1 MSASSLRLLALVVA
15 LSSTA
20 AAEPTKPTVGNFE
33 LSRQGIGL
41 DLDVAGGAR
50 LHAGDGDVTRSWFA
64 RARAGVLVFA
74 EPSFLALGVA
84 GQLGPLD
91 SSSLGIELNYSEVF
105 RGFSAQAGIFPLDT
119 TGGTIVEGQ
128 LGWAVF
134 GAEYQRRIS
143 GPRDGDQAF
152 VVTIQVPIGLIYQMM
167 KTPPGIVRR

>member
-1 MSASSLRLLALVVA
+1 MSASALALLFVLTA
-15 LSSTA
+15 SA
-20 AAEPTKPTVGNFE
+20 AAAPATSVGNFE

-50 LHAGDGDVTRSWFA
+50 LHAGDGDVSRSWFA
-64 RARAGVLVFA
+64 RARAGVLLFS
-74 EPSFLALGVA
+74 EPSFLSLGVA

-91 SSSLGIELNYSEVF
+91 SSSLGLELNYSEVF

-119 TGGTIVEGQ
+119 EGGTIVEAQ

-143 GPRDGDQAF
+143 GPRDGDQVF
-152 VVTIQVPIGLIYQMM
+152 VLTIQVPLGLIYQMLQ
-167 KTPPGIVRR
+167 PIPGVVEHR